1 MEINDI
7 QEYFPFWDKLDNGQ
21 RIRLYRAADFRR
33 TKKKTLLHGNDSC
46 LGIVLVKSG
55 QLRIFSYSEE
65 GREFTLYR
73 LFERDICLFSAS
85 CIMHDLQMDLMIETE
100 KDSEYW
106 VINADVYRSLMDES
120 APIANYTNS
129 LMASR
134 FTSVMWLLN
143 EIMFKS
149 MDKRL
154 SSFLV
159 EETRIEDSQRLKIT
173 HEQIA
178 NHLGT
183 AREVVTRT
191 LQYLQGEGLVSLSRG
206 TIDITDIAGLEELA
220 E

>member
-7 QEYFPFWDKLDNGQ
+7 QEYFPFWDKLDNNQ
-21 RIRLYRAADFRR
+21 KLRLYRAADFRK

-46 LGIVLVKSG
+46 LGLVLVKSG

-85 CIMHDLQMDLMIETE
+85 CMMHDLQMDLMIETE

-106 VINADVYRSLMDES
+106 VINSDVYKSLMDES

-134 FTSVMWLLN
+134 FSTVMWLLN

-149 MDKRL
+149 MDRRL
-154 SSFLV
+154 ASFLS
-159 EETRIEDSQRLKIT
+159 EETRIEGSMNIKTT

-191 LQYLQGEGLVSLSRG
+191 LQYLQGEGVVALSRG
-206 TIDITDIAGLEELA
+206 NIEVIDIDKLEALA

>member
-7 QEYFPFWDKLDNGQ
+7 QEYFPFWDKLDNNQ
-21 RIRLYRAADFRR
+21 KLRLYRAADFRK

-46 LGIVLVKSG
+46 LGLVLVKSG

-85 CIMHDLQMDLMIETE
+85 CMMHDLQMDLMIETE

-106 VINADVYRSLMDES
+106 VINSDVYKSLMDES

-134 FTSVMWLLN
+134 FSTVMWLLN

-149 MDKRL
+149 MDRRL
-154 SSFLV
+154 ASFLS
-159 EETRIEDSQRLKIT
+159 EETRIEGGMNIKTT

-191 LQYLQGEGLVSLSRG
+191 LQYLQGEGVVALSRG
-206 TIDITDIAGLEELA
+206 NIEVIDIDKLEALA